1 MSDDGDGDN
10 RRQFDEQF
18 VRCQDH
24 LYMHIASLVP
34 DPRHVAELFQQTSLR
49 LLQSWKKYDP
59 QRPFMPWACAV
70 ALNEVR
76 MFARRRRRRGQF
88 LSDSLLAAVSEAQFK
103 AESAVDSR
111 LEALSE
117 CLEKLPRSRRALV
130 AQCYSGECSVKEI
143 AAGMSLRPQAL
154 YKRLERIRRELYLCM
169 EHQHPEEDLL

>member
-1 MSDDGDGDN
+1 MSRNGNGKN

-24 LYMHIASLVP
+24 LYTYIASLVP
-34 DPRHVAELFQQTSLR
+34 DPRDVAELFQQTSLR
-49 LLQSWKKYDP
+49 LLESWKKFDP

-76 MFARRRRRRGQF
+76 TFARRQRRRGQL
-88 LSDSLLAAVSEAQFK
+88 LSDALLVAVSEAQFK
-103 AESAVDSR
+103 AESLVDTR
-111 LEALSE
+111 LDALSE

-143 AAGMSLRPQAL
+143 AASMSLRPQAL
-154 YKRLERIRRELYLCM
+154 YKRLERIRRELYQCM
-169 EHQHPEEDLL
+169 EHQHPEEGGL